1 MNSVSVYSSL
11 FGVVISTLIFKYVYD
26 LENQGCLCSKD
37 WKRTYI
43 KYFSVLLIFLGVLS
57 MSGFTNRVVIMKSG
71 NMGLLLLALVSF
83 IVSIGSLVYLYAI
96 YMFSHNLIRHKD
108 CPCSESHLRTFTYY
122 YSILVILLYAFVLFV
137 LFFGIFYAK
146 SLILKGKSKLKL

>member
-57 MSGFTNRVVIMKSG
+57 MSGFTNRVVIMKTG
-71 NMGLLLLALVSF
+71 NMGLLLLALVSLL
-83 IVSIGSLVYLYAI
+83 ISIGSIVYLYAI